1 MTDTSST
8 ATEMEMSVNASSDAV
23 KAGQVTTGQDEP
35 EVHNFGLLLTT
46 TQSFRRDFQC
56 SPQLNIHTP

>member
-23 KAGQVTTGQDEP
+23 KAGQVTTGLDEP
-35 EVHNFGLLLTT
+35 EVNFGLLLTT
-46 TQSFRRDFQC
+46 TQSRFNAHL
-56 SPQLNIHTP
+56 S

>member
-35 EVHNFGLLLTT
+35 EVHNFLTT